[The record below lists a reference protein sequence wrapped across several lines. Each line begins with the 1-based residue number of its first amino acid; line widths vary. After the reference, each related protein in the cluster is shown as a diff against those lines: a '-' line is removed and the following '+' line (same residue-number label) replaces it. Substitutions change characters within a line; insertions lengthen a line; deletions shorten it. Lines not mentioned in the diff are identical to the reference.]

1 MPRPQRLSRRSFLR
15 VVLSLAGLLF
25 GGAFAVRNWGGT
37 LTSRLRR
44 ILTHPT
50 LGDAVAGPLP
60 GAVVRALVA
69 ATQGLVD
76 TEIETTHYAAFFRW
90 RAEMLRGYR
99 ALYERFVAELD
110 RAARKAGVLDF
121 ANCETARRRAILQQ
135 IDVADPAGRFSR
147 LHAWVF
153 RRDSLRFKKY
163 ILDEVLELFSRTD
176 GWVLLGYESWPGTP
190 RGLESYTKAPRPG

>member
-1 MPRPQRLSRRSFLR
+1 MPRPPRLSRRYFLR
-15 VVLSLAGLLF
+15 AVLSIVGLLL

-37 LTSRLRR
+37 LKSRLER
-44 ILTHPT
+44 ILTEPT
-50 LGDAVAGPLP
+50 LGDAAQGPLP
-60 GAVVRALVA
+60 EGVVRALVA
-69 ATQGLVD
+69 ATEGLVD

-110 RAARKAGVLDF
+110 RAAREVGVPDF
-121 ANCETARRRAILQQ
+121 AGCGMTRRRSILQQ
-135 IDVADPAGRFSR
+135 IDVSGHGGRASR
-147 LHAWVF
+147 IQTLLC

-163 ILDEVLELFSRTD
+163 IIGEVLELFSQTD

-190 RGLESYTKAPRPG
+190 RGLESYTKAPRRG